1 MTGMVEVAIPVHNE
15 ERALEDSVRRL
26 HHFLATDFPHP
37 FRIVVA
43 DNASDDR
50 TPEIGRRLAAEIPEL
65 SYVRLEEKGR
75 GRALRRVWSSSEAEV
90 ACYMDVDLSTGL
102 DALLPLVEPLLEGR
116 ADVAIGTRLARDS
129 HVVRGPKR
137 ELISRVYNRLLQI
150 TLHTRVSD
158 AQCGFKAVRT
168 EVAKELLPAVEDQ
181 AWFFDTEL
189 LIFAE
194 RNGLRIHEVPVV
206 WVDDP
211 DSRVAIVRT
220 AMEDLRGIVR
230 LYGELTRFATVGV
243 ASTLVYALL
252 FLALRTT
259 LSALAS
265 NAIALAVTAVG
276 NVAANRRFT
285 FGRRGSRRL
294 VRHHAEGLVVFFLC
308 LVLTSVG
315 LVLLDTWAP
324 RASTGAELA
333 VLIVANAVATVLR
346 YLLLR
351 LWIFG
356 PSRGAAA
363 SPEAGRSAR
372 PGLSAGEEGQFQ
384 RKPL

>member
-1 MTGMVEVAIPVHNE
+1 MAGTVEITIPVHNE
-15 ERALEDSVRRL
+15 ERALEGSVRRL
-26 HHFLATDFPHP
+26 HGFLTTDFPHP

-50 TPEIGRRLAAEIPEL
+50 TPEIGRRLAAEIPKL

-116 ADVAIGTRLARDS
+116 CDIAIGTRLARDS

-137 ELISRVYNRLLQI
+137 ELISRAYNRLLQI

-158 AQCGFKAVRT
+158 AQCGFKAIRT
-168 EVAKELLPAVEDQ
+168 EVAKELLPDVEDQ

-189 LIFAE
+189 LILAQ
-194 RNGLRIHEVPVV
+194 RRALRIHEVPVV

-276 NVAANRRFT
+276 NFAANRRFT

-308 LVLTSVG
+308 LALTSVG

-324 RASTGAELA
+324 GASTGAELA
-333 VLIVANAVATVLR
+333 VLIAANAVATVLR

-356 PSRGAAA
+356 PSRGVGAAPA
-363 SPEAGRSAR
+363 EAGHGVR
-372 PGLSAGEEGQFQ
+372 PELSAGEEQFR